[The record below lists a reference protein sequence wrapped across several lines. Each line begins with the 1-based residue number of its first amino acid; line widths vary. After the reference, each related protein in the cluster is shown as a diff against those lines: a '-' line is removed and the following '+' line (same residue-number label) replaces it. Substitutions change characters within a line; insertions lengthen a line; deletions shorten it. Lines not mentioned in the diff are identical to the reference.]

1 MHQFSNWNRGFAW
14 ILVCGSILTGCA
26 TATPIDEKRANAIQM
41 CKQNLPANDKIQ
53 LQSVSFGC
61 MASMA
66 FSKAIG
72 SNNPA
77 PLLCM
82 AGGASGFLFGESIAE
97 RKCSYVTQADQ
108 LNGEIAHAK
117 KMNASFAMV
126 FAQQTT
132 ELSKFELLLTGM
144 RSQQVADAAQRE
156 QKAKLAASL
165 NEQVANDQVIFKRV
179 QEEFRFKQKTLTD
192 SKRLKQQ
199 PKEEELLAEIQ
210 ALQKNLKTLQ
220 ENNAKFSQLRQD
232 LSEA

>member
-1 MHQFSNWNRGFAW
+1 MRKSSNWNRGFVW
-14 ILVCGSILTGCA
+14 VLVLGGSLIGC
-26 TATPIDEKRANAIQM
+26 TTTTPMDEKRAQAIQI
-41 CKQNLPANDKIQ
+41 CKQNLPTNDKIK

-97 RKCSYVTQADQ
+97 RKCGYITQADQ

-117 KMNASFAMV
+117 KMNAGFAMV

-132 ELSKFELLLTGM
+132 ELSKFELILSGL
-144 RSQQVADAAQRE
+144 RNQQTVDAAQTA
-156 QKAKLAASL
+156 QKTQLAASL
-165 NEQVANDQVIFKRV
+165 SEQVANDQVIFKQA
-179 QEEFRFKQKTLTD
+179 QEEFRFKQKTLAD

-199 PKEEELLAEIQ
+199 AKEDELMAEIR

-220 ENNAKFSQLRQD
+220 ENNAKFSQMRQD

>member
-1 MHQFSNWNRGFAW
+1 MRTLSKWNRGFVW
-14 ILVCGSILTGCA
+14 VLVFGGSLIGC
-26 TATPIDEKRANAIQM
+26 TTTTPIDEKRAHAIQM
-41 CKQNLPANDKIQ
+41 CKQKLPANDKIK

-82 AGGASGFLFGESIAE
+82 AGGASGFLFGETIAE
-97 RKCSYVTQADQ
+97 RKCSYVTQTDQ

-117 KMNASFAMV
+117 KMNAGFTMV

-132 ELSKFELLLTGM
+132 ELSKFELMLSGL
-144 RSQQVADAAQRE
+144 RNQQAVDAAQAA
-156 QKAKLAASL
+156 QKANLAASL
-165 NEQVANDQVIFKRV
+165 AEQVANDQIIFKQA
-179 QEEFRFKQKTLTD
+179 QEEFRFKQKTLAD

-199 PKEEELLAEIQ
+199 VKEDELMAEIQ

>member
-1 MHQFSNWNRGFAW
+1 MRTLSKWNRGFVW
-14 ILVCGSILTGCA
+14 VLVVGGSLIGC
-26 TATPIDEKRANAIQM
+26 TTTTPIDEKRAHAIQM
-41 CKQNLPANDKIQ
+41 CKQKLPANDKIK

-82 AGGASGFLFGESIAE
+82 AGGASGFLFGETIAE
-97 RKCSYVTQADQ
+97 RKCSYVTQTDQ

-117 KMNASFAMV
+117 KMNAGFTMV

-132 ELSKFELLLTGM
+132 ELSKFELMLSGL
-144 RSQQVADAAQRE
+144 RNQQAVDAAQAA
-156 QKAKLAASL
+156 QKANLAASL
-165 NEQVANDQVIFKRV
+165 AEQVANDQIIFKQA
-179 QEEFRFKQKTLTD
+179 QEEFRFKQKTLAD

-199 PKEEELLAEIQ
+199 VKEDELMAEIQ